1 MGDPFCTKHK
11 TNDVITSYTSKF
23 EDAIGENFSR
33 LVKASFQFRNE
44 TNLCLLD
51 KSKLKQALEH
61 RAFAEICEIHEELK
75 KRGDHTSVP
84 DFFLELVDKMQGSS
98 FLIVYAYFARKVPE
112 RYSRYN
118 TCVADG
124 WALPMIL
131 ESLGL

>member
-1 MGDPFCTKHK
+1 MIFSPDFSKPASNFVTKLISACW
-11 TNDVITSYTSKF
+11 DES
-23 EDAIGENFSR
+23 E
-33 LVKASFQFRNE
+33 
-44 TNLCLLD
+44 
-51 KSKLKQALEH
+51 LKQAMKH
-61 RAFAEICEIHEELK
+61 PAFAEICDIHDELK
-75 KRGDHTSVP
+75 KRADHTSVP
-84 DFFLELVDKMQGSS
+84 DFFLELVDKLEMQGTP

>member
-1 MGDPFCTKHK
+1 M
-11 TNDVITSYTSKF
+11 I
-23 EDAIGENFSR
+23 FSSIF
-33 LVKASFQFRNE
+33 VKASFQFRNE

-51 KSKLKQALEH
+51 KRELKQAMKH
-61 RAFAEICEIHEELK
+61 RAFAEICDIHDELK

-84 DFFLELVDKMQGSS
+84 DFSLELVDKRQGTP
-98 FLIVYAYFARKVPE
+98 FLIVYTYFARKGPE